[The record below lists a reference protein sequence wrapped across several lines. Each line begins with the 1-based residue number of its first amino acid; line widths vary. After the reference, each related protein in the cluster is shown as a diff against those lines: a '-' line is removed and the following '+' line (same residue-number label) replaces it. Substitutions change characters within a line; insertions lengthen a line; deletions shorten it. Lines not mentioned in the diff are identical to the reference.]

1 MGTEVGMG
9 REAGCLSCLRPES
22 GRCNVPGRD
31 SRGCLQE
38 EGLRKGDS
46 VGKLMCQ
53 VSVPGRGGHDLEPK
67 APLNGITLYG
77 TGDTS
82 YWA

>member
-1 MGTEVGMG
+1 MG

-22 GRCNVPGRD
+22 RRCGVAGRD
-31 SRGCLQE
+31 SKGCRQE

-53 VSVPGRGGHDLEPK
+53 VSVPGRGGRYLEPK
-67 APLNGITLYG
+67 TPLNGITLYG
-77 TGDTS
+77 TRATS

>member
-22 GRCNVPGRD
+22 GRCGVAGRD

-46 VGKLMCQ
+46 AGKLMYQ
-53 VSVPGRGGHDLEPK
+53 VFVSGRGGCDLEPK
-67 APLNGITLYG
+67 VLLNGITLYG
-77 TGDTS
+77 TGETS